1 MRGQKNRLYYFTLV
15 LLFFVSVLSVTFG
28 ILMYRTNLLDTYG
41 NLMRARHHTEGTLRS
56 FLWENRGELLW
67 IGGAA

>member
-28 ILMYRTNLLDTYG
+28 ILMYRI
-41 NLMRARHHTEGTLRS
+41 LMV
-56 FLWENRGELLW
+56 
-67 IGGAA
+67 I

>member
-1 MRGQKNRLYYFTLV
+1 MRDQKNRLYFFTLV

-41 NLMRARHHTEGTLRS
+41 NLMRANVTDTIQKV
-56 FLWENRGELLW
+56 LW